1 MTLLEVQLQCLK
13 WHSEFDHLT
22 RDVMIIS
29 DEVGEPVQKRI
40 KPSFSSQ
47 FRSYTSFRGF
57 KHQFG
62 FAGVASS

>member
-1 MTLLEVQLQCLK
+1 MQLQWLK

-29 DEVGEPVQKRI
+29 DELGEPDQKRT
-40 KPSFSSQ
+40 KPSFRFQ
-47 FRSYTSFRGF
+47 FRRYTSFRGF

-62 FAGVASS
+62 FAGAASS